1 MRPGGGGRV
10 ETRVPQKIS
19 GVYLFLA
26 VRYWEVQCPIIFAPA
41 LLLGC
46 KQKAVWVYKRTNVR
60 KNARK
65 PERNV
70 KLLGRYFSG
79 VGPQKCPTASQNM
92 LHICCDNVS
101 HNRSSR

>member
-46 KQKAVWVYKRTNVR
+46 KTKGGMGIQTNERAKKREKAREKR
-60 KNARK
+60 
-65 PERNV
+65 EI
-70 KLLGRYFSG
+70 
-79 VGPQKCPTASQNM
+79 VG
-92 LHICCDNVS
+92 
-101 HNRSSR
+101 